1 MPKPK
6 MLPLR
11 FPYAPGSKSGVVG
24 SLETCSARVY
34 RSLRRFSEA
43 IFAHV
48 SRSAQGRFTG
58 DDGRLGGVFQ
68 QKFKLDYGN
77 TLSRLRA

>member
-1 MPKPK
+1 MRKPK

-11 FPYAPGSKSGVVG
+11 YPYARGSTSGVVG

-34 RSLRRFSEA
+34 RSSRKFSEA

-48 SRSAQGRFTG
+48 SRSAEGRFTG
-58 DDGRLGGVFQ
+58 DGGRLGGVFQ

-77 TLSRLRA
+77 TQ

>member
-1 MPKPK
+1 MRKPI

-11 FPYAPGSKSGVVG
+11 FPNAPGSASGCSFIYRRLAGVG

-34 RSLRRFSEA
+34 RSSRKVCGA

-48 SRSAQGRFTG
+48 SRSAQGRFTR
-58 DDGRLGGVFQ
+58 DGGRSGGPPEIQ
-68 QKFKLDYGN
+68 I
-77 TLSRLRA
+77 RLR